1 MPPTPTSA
9 VSSVV
14 IDDEPMYSTLG
25 DALWGGW
32 RSFRDAVQAEAQK
45 AASELEQAGHDT
57 STLMR
62 QSEEQADADAAAAAA
77 AAVAVVSVTDACM
90 PTALKEAARALSNVH
105 NYEVNLEREKRKRA
119 EKGLAKGVADK
130 AKMRDEMDRKGEEDN
145 KTGGLVA
152 LGVRLSAVESEKED
166 LIRKSQK
173 LLAELGKKDQ
183 MVLKLSKKLKLLSGG
198 NLTPKKNHS
207 YSDLEEEGNEG
218 VGGLPLHIKNELI
231 NIASAAPADSPLKTG
246 EFWSWLR
253 NSPSPK
259 KGAFQEKGTPSKG
272 GDNGGRG
279 NSSGRG
285 NRGGN
290 ANSNNS
296 SLNMDISEDDINYV
310 DDDFKTF
317 SELQQIGKSGSHGEG
332 MDLSVNS
339 NDSASILDGLN
350 EDVMNDSTASSAD
363 SILMSPTGINHAD
376 KLARGSADLKEQLR
390 AMVGSHSLTPNVS
403 VARNLTYEEGEEGE
417 EGEEELM
424 GADADKGRKDRV
436 LSPTPSLTQTNPG
449 STNSDESGG
458 DGGHLQSSAPDVK
471 EIVAVELEME
481 KRIRA
486 VQNECNQW
494 KVKCSELEELCEEL
508 TSKFEED
515 QDMIEKRVEEER
527 TVAMEMLTKKKTQNT
542 SLQIRCREL
551 ENERSKLQT
560 LLTEM
565 NEAMESDREMT
576 PAKKPPPAEKGR
588 GQGVGWSEGYEKAKE
603 ENLQVLRNM
612 SQDMAAMEE
621 ELKATKKEGSK
632 LRKKLE
638 EVVGREEEV
647 KRKATEKVRD
657 LTNVIRKSGVVGD
670 EMRALKGDRFT
681 LADVIRM
688 NAGVVVSMLAIF
700 FLKTTF
706 SNHPTM
712 AV

>member
-1 MPPTPTSA
+1 
-9 VSSVV
+9 
-14 IDDEPMYSTLG
+14 
-25 DALWGGW
+25 
-32 RSFRDAVQAEAQK
+32 
-45 AASELEQAGHDT
+45 
-57 STLMR
+57 
-62 QSEEQADADAAAAAA
+62 
-77 AAVAVVSVTDACM
+77 
-90 PTALKEAARALSNVH
+90 
-105 NYEVNLEREKRKRA
+105 
-119 EKGLAKGVADK
+119 
-130 AKMRDEMDRKGEEDN
+130 
-145 KTGGLVA
+145 
-152 LGVRLSAVESEKED
+152 
-166 LIRKSQK
+166 
-173 LLAELGKKDQ
+173 

-207 YSDLEEEGNEG
+207 FCEIDEEGNEG

-231 NIASAAPADSPLKTG
+231 NIASSAPADSPLKTG

-259 KGAFQEKGTPSKG
+259 KGGTFQAKGTPSKG
-272 GDNGGRG
+272 GGSGSGSGNGNG
-279 NSSGRG
+279 NG
-285 NRGGN
+285 NG
-290 ANSNNS
+290 NSNNS

-310 DDDFKTF
+310 DEDFKTF
-317 SELQQIGKSGSHGEG
+317 SELQQIGKNGSHGEG
-332 MDLSVNS
+332 MDVSVNS
-339 NDSASILDGLN
+339 NDSVSILDGLN
-350 EDVMNDSTASSAD
+350 EDLMNGSTDSSAQD

-417 EGEEELM
+417 EGGKDRGE
-424 GADADKGRKDRV
+424 KDRV
-436 LSPTPSLTQTNPG
+436 SSPTPSLTRTNPG

-458 DGGHLQSSAPDVK
+458 DGGHSQSSAPDVK

-494 KVKCSELEELCEEL
+494 KVKCNELEALCEEL
-508 TSKFEED
+508 TAKFQED
-515 QDMIEKRVEEER
+515 QETIEKRVGEER
-527 TVAMEMLTKKKTQNT
+527 TVAMEMLTKKKTQNS

-576 PAKKPPPAEKGR
+576 PVKRAPPAGRGR
-588 GQGVGWSEGYEKAKE
+588 GQGGGWEGGYEKAKE

-612 SQDMAAMEE
+612 SQDMVATEE
-621 ELKATKKEGSK
+621 ELKAAKKEGSK

-638 EVVGREEEV
+638 EVMGREEEV

-681 LADVIRM
+681 LTDVIRI
-688 NAGVVVSMLAIF
+688 NAGVVLSMLAIF

-706 SNHPTM
+706 S

>member
-1 MPPTPTSA
+1 M
-9 VSSVV
+9 
-14 IDDEPMYSTLG
+14 
-25 DALWGGW
+25 
-32 RSFRDAVQAEAQK
+32 
-45 AASELEQAGHDT
+45 
-57 STLMR
+57 
-62 QSEEQADADAAAAAA
+62 
-77 AAVAVVSVTDACM
+77 
-90 PTALKEAARALSNVH
+90 
-105 NYEVNLEREKRKRA
+105 
-119 EKGLAKGVADK
+119 
-130 AKMRDEMDRKGEEDN
+130 
-145 KTGGLVA
+145 
-152 LGVRLSAVESEKED
+152 
-166 LIRKSQK
+166 
-173 LLAELGKKDQ
+173 
-183 MVLKLSKKLKLLSGG
+183 
-198 NLTPKKNHS
+198 
-207 YSDLEEEGNEG
+207 
-218 VGGLPLHIKNELI
+218 
-231 NIASAAPADSPLKTG
+231 
-246 EFWSWLR
+246 
-253 NSPSPK
+253 
-259 KGAFQEKGTPSKG
+259 
-272 GDNGGRG
+272 
-279 NSSGRG
+279 
-285 NRGGN
+285 
-290 ANSNNS
+290 
-296 SLNMDISEDDINYV
+296 
-310 DDDFKTF
+310 
-317 SELQQIGKSGSHGEG
+317 
-332 MDLSVNS
+332 
-339 NDSASILDGLN
+339 
-350 EDVMNDSTASSAD
+350 
-363 SILMSPTGINHAD
+363 
-376 KLARGSADLKEQLR
+376 
-390 AMVGSHSLTPNVS
+390 
-403 VARNLTYEEGEEGE
+403 
-417 EGEEELM
+417 
-424 GADADKGRKDRV
+424 
-436 LSPTPSLTQTNPG
+436 
-449 STNSDESGG
+449 
-458 DGGHLQSSAPDVK
+458 K
-471 EIVAVELEME
+471 EIVVVELEME
-481 KRIRA
+481 KRIRV